1 MNNPLLTDDLLPK
14 FDHVRTEH
22 MEPAIDQILSEN
34 RVKISQLAQQD
45 EPTWETLAQPMQ
57 ATEDRLE
64 RAWSVISH
72 LNGVMNSDDL
82 RKVYKNCLEKLT
94 EYSTELSQNAELC
107 EAYKKLAASD
117 QYNELSE
124 AQRKSVDNTLRD
136 FHLGAVDLPQEKKE
150 QYANLSMELSELSN
164 RFSDNVLD
172 ATQHWFKHITF
183 EPDTEHAPSMRSQG
197 HCIEQEAAATNFDT
211 QHIQA
216 AADQPR
222 VPEAAFYKVFDEIL
236 STGPFNTHEEEINWW
251 RLLPQVPAVTTVLI
265 RLQSRR
271 RWNPKALGNMFMHF
285 PRLREIQYE
294 PWREWGAL
302 QMEMTDEGE
311 YHFIG

>member
-1 MNNPLLTDDLLPK
+1 
-14 FDHVRTEH
+14 

-82 RKVYKNCLEKLT
+82 RKVYKSCLEKLT

-136 FHLGAVDLPQEKKE
+136 FHLGGVDLPQEKE
-150 QYANLSMELSELSN
+150 
-164 RFSDNVLD
+164 R
-172 ATQHWFKHITF
+172 
-183 EPDTEHAPSMRSQG
+183 
-197 HCIEQEAAATNFDT
+197 
-211 QHIQA
+211 
-216 AADQPR
+216 
-222 VPEAAFYKVFDEIL
+222 
-236 STGPFNTHEEEINWW
+236 
-251 RLLPQVPAVTTVLI
+251 AV
-265 RLQSRR
+265 RQSVDG
-271 RWNPKALGNMFMHF
+271 AV
-285 PRLREIQYE
+285 
-294 PWREWGAL
+294 GAL
-302 QMEMTDEGE
+302 QPSATMFWMPPNTGSSTSPMWKSWRVFLRA
-311 YHFIG
+311 HSMAPGRQRNRRIWTAM